1 MSLKSWQIN
10 DNDKRWIVIGN
21 VLHTELTPALR
32 KYIDTNIQDFYQT
45 LNKKYH
51 LSVQTYGTHHKKDP
65 NGSSKFF
72 YENINGNNMQGKKPS
87 TYDYEIKD
95 HNHLAK
101 LYLEPRMVKFDK
113 ISDGSFDA
121 SSALSI
127 LSAASCFQTPLQDA
141 ARDVKDDIRN
151 IWGHCSNQD
160 WTDQKF
166 LDCFDMFEKLIKE
179 LKLKKNQEDELLNS
193 IEEWKKDGKIV
204 LS

>member
-1 MSLKSWQIN
+1 MSLKSWQIH

-32 KYIDTNIQDFYQT
+32 KYIDTKMQNFYQT
-45 LNKKYH
+45 LNTKSN
-51 LSVQTYGTHHKKDP
+51 LRVQTYGKHHKKDP
-65 NGSSKFF
+65 NGSNKFF
-72 YENINGNNMQGKKPS
+72 YENINGNAVQSKKS
-87 TYDYEIKD
+87 SSYDYKIKD
-95 HNHLAK
+95 HNDLAK
-101 LYLEPRMVKFDK
+101 LYLQPRMVKFDK

-127 LSAASCFQTPLQDA
+127 LSTASCFQTTLQDA
-141 ARDVKDDIRN
+141 AREVKDDIRN
-151 IWGHCSNQD
+151 IWSHCNNHD

-179 LKLKKNQEDELLNS
+179 LMLKKNKEDELLNS

-204 LS
+204 FT

>member
-21 VLHTELTPALR
+21 VIHTELTPALR
-32 KYIDTNIQDFYQT
+32 KYIDTKIQTFYQT
-45 LNKKYH
+45 LNTKYN
-51 LSVQTYGTHHKKDP
+51 LSVQTYGKHHRKDP

-72 YENINGNNMQGKKPS
+72 YENINGNDVQGKKSS
-87 TYDYEIKD
+87 TYDYKIKD
-95 HNHLAK
+95 HNDLAK
-101 LYLEPRMVKFDK
+101 LYLQPRMVKFDK
-113 ISDGSFDA
+113 ISDGFFDA

-141 ARDVKDDIRN
+141 ARDVKDDVRN
-151 IWGHCSNQD
+151 IWGHYNNQD

-193 IEEWKKDGKIV
+193 VEEWKKDGKVV